1 MSLGGRARS
10 WPGRVVL
17 FVLGFDLLGLLL
29 GGGTATVVGIL
40 AFFGVFL
47 PSPGLSARAVI
58 PIHIG
63 ALLALGGFTLAGVAQ
78 DGLAVLVGWLLVHRV
93 WTGEGRSDA
102 RLTLLFGG
110 LLLLLGCLRTESLA
124 MAPVLIAQAFLLP
137 AALMRVEVGQTLPIG
152 LRSLATG
159 AAVAGL
165 AAGLFI
171 LLPRLNAGYL
181 ASTSASGAASEVML
195 GDDTTSSRNDQAVV
209 MHLRVRTTDGA
220 PVPGP
225 FYVRGRGLDHFDGT
239 RWAATLPAQR
249 APSPAAADA
258 EAEVQLE
265 PALGSVAF
273 APFETLAIQGIGQL
287 LHDGDGAFFH
297 HEGARG
303 TRYVARI
310 RRGPAPAPTLDRR
323 AQQALSQLPDLDP
336 RVAPLAQSIAP
347 GETDPERLAAE
358 LERYLSGNYTYLATP
373 PTPKGDALAA
383 FLFERR
389 TGHCEYFATALAV
402 MLRTRGVPAR
412 LGTGYW
418 SGELDTDGVSI
429 VVRQAN
435 AHAWVE
441 VPTSS
446 GWRIYDASP
455 VDGLPPVATPG
466 LSAMISRL
474 QDRWSR
480 WIVDYDLGDQSGGL
494 ESIGR
499 GAAALAGRPPPQW
512 AAGTGLI
519 VTLGMLVGAY
529 VIAALAQLASGL
541 LVVRK
546 KSGPSDALARVAA
559 RGRRRLGSLGLRA
572 ADVPLGMLAAQVRP
586 DLGEP
591 LGRLAAAV
599 YAGKYGDGDLKLSLA
614 AARQAD
620 RDLGRAVRQRR
631 DHPFEG
637 LD

>member
-1 MSLGGRARS
+1 MGA
-10 WPGRVVL
+10 GRVGL
-17 FVLGFDLLGLLL
+17 FVVGFDLVGLLF
-29 GGGTATVVGIL
+29 GGGTATFVGAL
-40 AFFGVFL
+40 ALLGVFL
-47 PSPGLSARAVI
+47 RPPRLSARAVI
-58 PIHIG
+58 PIHI
-63 ALLALGGFTLAGVAQ
+63 ATLLALGGFTLAGVAQ

-93 WTGEGRSDA
+93 WTGSGRNDA
-102 RLTLLFGG
+102 RLVLLFGG
-110 LLLLLGCLRTESLA
+110 LLLLLGCLRTESLT

-137 AALMRVEVGQTLPIG
+137 AALMRIEVGQTLPIG

-165 AAGLFI
+165 AVGLFI

-181 ASTSASGAASEVML
+181 ASASASGAANEVML
-195 GDDTTSSRNDQAVV
+195 GDDTTSSRDDQAVV
-209 MHLRVRTTDGA
+209 MHLRVRTRDGV

-249 APSPAAADA
+249 PPSPADADT
-258 EAEVQLE
+258 EAEVELE

-287 LHDGDGAFFH
+287 LHDGDGTFFH

-303 TRYVARI
+303 TRYVARV
-310 RRGPAPAPTLDRR
+310 RRGPGRAPSLDSQAR
-323 AQQALSQLPDLDP
+323 AALSQLPDLDP
-336 RVAPLAQSIAP
+336 RVVPLAQSIAP
-347 GETDPERLAAE
+347 GETDPDRLAAE
-358 LERYLSGNYTYLATP
+358 LERYLSASYAYLATP
-373 PTPKGDALAA
+373 PTPEGDALAA

-402 MLRTRGVPAR
+402 MLRARGVPAR

-418 SGELDTDGVSI
+418 SGELDADGVSI

-441 VPTSS
+441 VPTPT

-455 VDGLPPVATPG
+455 VDGLPPVAPPG
-466 LSAMISRL
+466 LSAMISRV

-480 WIVDYDLGDQSGGL
+480 WIVNYDLGDQSGGL

-519 VTLGMLVGAY
+519 VTFTMLIGAY
-529 VIAALAQLASGL
+529 VLAALAQLASGL

-546 KSGPSDALARVAA
+546 RAGPSDALAKVAA
-559 RGRRRLGSLGLRA
+559 RARRRLGALGVRR
-572 ADVPLGMLAAQVRP
+572 ADVPLGMLAAQIRP

-599 YAGKYGDGDLKLSLA
+599 YSGKYGGGDLKAALE
-614 AARQAD
+614 AARRAD
-620 RDLGRAVRQRR
+620 QDLGRAVRKRR